1 MISLTRTSLL
11 ITKLSRGRHQPS
23 TELPMTTN
31 SDRGSIGGG
40 LCDLG
45 KLPETDL
52 GQIRESVRPELAN
65 GSRVIPNVSTTLR
78 TYVTK

>member
-1 MISLTRTSLL
+1 
-11 ITKLSRGRHQPS
+11 
-23 TELPMTTN
+23 MTTN